1 MERYIKHLLSPEER
15 PEALYEYFVSGRG
28 VFPFD
33 MVRYDS
39 CWPATSED
47 ARKMDW
53 GHMGGHIQRSV
64 KMRSYQE
71 PTIDRWLSF
80 LWSVGKNKMHS

>member
-1 MERYIKHLLSPEER
+1 MDRYTKHPLAPEEQ
-15 PEALYEYFVSGRG
+15 PEAVYEYYVSGRG

-33 MVRYDS
+33 MLRYDS
-39 CWPATSED
+39 CWPVTSED

-53 GHMGGHIQRSV
+53 GHMGGHSQRSV
-64 KMRSYQE
+64 KMRSHSE

-80 LWSVGKNKMHS
+80 LWSVGTEKIY